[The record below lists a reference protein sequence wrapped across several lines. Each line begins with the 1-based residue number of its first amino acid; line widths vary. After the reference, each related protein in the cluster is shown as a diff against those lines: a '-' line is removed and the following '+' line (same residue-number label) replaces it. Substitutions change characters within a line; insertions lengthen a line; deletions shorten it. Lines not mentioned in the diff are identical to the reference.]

1 MLTVRAL
8 KKSLPLVQ
16 ATVRVTQPELIKN
29 AMRADGEKRK
39 AQKLKKAETEHEEV
53 CRVQSVQLLHI
64 CINAWKALTRSVL
77 TEMSSLSKTHT
88 CSTRVQHLTFKS
100 MMAEF
105 KWDSKPPRIS
115 IQNQIGG
122 KPCVHSSL
130 NERQIVSQWENHRKT
145 SHISTQNIY
154 IYDMQTTFSRLDTAK
169 QLLFLMVELR
179 YCGDVQES

>member
-16 ATVRVTQPELIKN
+16 ATVRVMQTELIKN
-29 AMRADGEKRK
+29 AMRADGEKGK
-39 AQKLKKAETEHEEV
+39 AQMLKKAETEHEEV

-105 KWDSKPPRIS
+105 K
-115 IQNQIGG
+115 
-122 KPCVHSSL
+122 
-130 NERQIVSQWENHRKT
+130 
-145 SHISTQNIY
+145 
-154 IYDMQTTFSRLDTAK
+154 
-169 QLLFLMVELR
+169 
-179 YCGDVQES
+179 